1 MAMRWEPWL
10 EPIEDRM
17 MNAGR
22 LRGAALVVI
31 AAFMTISITPLAA
44 GQCRSDWETCDHPR
58 VEHYME
64 QFTQRT
70 WRRWLQ
76 GVWERSW
83 IYADHIGAALE
94 RRGLPKDL
102 SLLPVIES
110 AYRPEAGSPRGA
122 VGSWPVPRLGA
133 SGYPLRMGD
142 RLDERRDFWKATEVA
157 LDTLATNHE
166 RFGDWLLAIAA
177 YNAGRGGVQRAID
190 RAGTQEFWE
199 LRRSGA
205 LPQQTAEFVP
215 RFLAVVRVFAEPERY
230 GLPELE
236 PITWVRVGAGGRA
249 DLRKLAV
256 HTGMDL
262 EFLRTANA
270 ELGSVFT
277 PSDSRVQPSVIGSD
291 DALAADLLG
300 YWLKVPEENAEQVRV
315 LLEERTQLFDFIE
328 HEIRTGETFWDMA
341 KRYGTS
347 VELIVDENPDLHPR
361 RLRRGQVVIIPL
373 LAGDPIV
380 IPQRPE
386 TKWIAQSGSG
396 VVYVVV
402 NGDSLWGIA
411 RTHGVTVEAL
421 AASNGRSPDDI
432 IKPGEILLVQAGGTL
447 SGA

>member
-1 MAMRWEPWL
+1 M
-10 EPIEDRM
+10 
-17 MNAGR
+17 
-22 LRGAALVVI
+22 
-31 AAFMTISITPLAA
+31 
-44 GQCRSDWETCDHPR
+44 
-58 VEHYME
+58 
-64 QFTQRT
+64 
-70 WRRWLQ
+70 
-76 GVWERSW
+76 
-83 IYADHIGAALE
+83 
-94 RRGLPKDL
+94 
-102 SLLPVIES
+102 
-110 AYRPEAGSPRGA
+110 
-122 VGSWPVPRLGA
+122 
-133 SGYPLRMGD
+133 
-142 RLDERRDFWKATEVA
+142 
-157 LDTLATNHE
+157 DTLATNHE